1 MLSLS
6 ELLLREGDNI
16 TSFQGLKDC
25 IQKTAIETGELY
37 FQVDIEPP
45 AYSDRPNDWHDQLN
59 LAFESAR

>member
-1 MLSLS
+1 MQSLS
-6 ELLLREGDNI
+6 ELLLKEGDKLS
-16 TSFQGLKDC
+16 SFQELKDS

-45 AYSDRPNDWHDQLN
+45 AFSDRPSDWHDQLN

>member
-6 ELLLREGDNI
+6 ELLLKEGDSLS
-16 TSFQGLKDC
+16 SFDDLKSI

-45 AYSDRPNDWHDQLN
+45 AFSDRPSDWHDQLN

>member
-6 ELLLREGDNI
+6 ELLLREGNNLS
-16 TSFQGLKDC
+16 SFEELKSS
-25 IQKTAIETGELY
+25 IQKTAIENGELH

-45 AYSDRPNDWHDQLN
+45 AYDDRPSDWHEQLN

>member
-16 TSFQGLKDC
+16 SSFQELKDS
-25 IQKTAIETGELY
+25 IQKTAIQSGELY

-59 LAFESAR
+59 IAFESAR

>member
-6 ELLLREGDNI
+6 ELLLKEGDNFS
-16 TSFQGLKDC
+16 TFDDLKNC
-25 IQKTAIETGELY
+25 IQNTAIETGELY

-45 AYSDRPNDWHDQLN
+45 AYSDRPSDWHDQLN

>member
-6 ELLLREGDNI
+6 ELLLREGDSLS
-16 TSFQGLKDC
+16 SFDDLKSI

-45 AYSDRPNDWHDQLN
+45 AYSDRPSDWHDQLN

>member
-6 ELLLREGDNI
+6 ELLLKEGDSLS
-16 TSFQGLKDC
+16 SFEELKKC
-25 IQKTAIETGELY
+25 IQSTAIETGELY

-45 AYSDRPNDWHDQLN
+45 AYSDRPSDWHDQLN

>member
-16 TSFQGLKDC
+16 SSFKELKDN
-25 IQKTAIETGELY
+25 IQETAIATGELY

-45 AYSDRPNDWHDQLN
+45 AYSDRPSDWHDQLN
-59 LAFESAR
+59 IAFESAR

>member
-6 ELLLREGDNI
+6 ELLLKEGDNL
-16 TSFQGLKDC
+16 SNFEELKSC
-25 IQKTAIETGELY
+25 IQKTAVENCELH

-45 AYSDRPNDWHDQLN
+45 AYDDRPSDWHDQLN